1 MIYKIMEDKNKQDGE
16 RTILSSLYYAMAI
29 KQAER
34 AADAMSQVE
43 TGIFMIMSGYFLNPE
58 FEKTNALQIITG
70 MLSAEGKD
78 ILYKDIRDNGVEAT
92 REQVDDAIMNV
103 LSFML
108 ESGMATLSIA
118 LQGSEND
125 FIVPPIKQGFDIED
139 LGIQDPFK
147 KNDESWDFSERQ
159 L

>member
-1 MIYKIMEDKNKQDGE
+1 MEDKNKQDGE

-29 KQAER
+29 RQAEK

-92 REQVDDAIMNV
+92 RDEVDDAIMNV

-147 KNDESWDFSERQ
+147 KNDES
-159 L
+159 

>member
-1 MIYKIMEDKNKQDGE
+1 MEDKNKQDGE

-29 KQAER
+29 RQAEK

-92 REQVDDAIMNV
+92 REEVDDAIMNV

-147 KNDESWDFSERQ
+147 KNDES
-159 L
+159 

>member
-1 MIYKIMEDKNKQDGE
+1 MEDKNKQDGE

-29 KQAER
+29 RQAEK

-92 REQVDDAIMNV
+92 RDEVDDAIMNV

-118 LQGSEND
+118 LQGSEKD
-125 FIVPPIKQGFDIED
+125 FIVPPLKQGFDIED

-147 KNDESWDFSERQ
+147 KNDES
-159 L
+159 

>member
-34 AADAMSQVE
+34 AADAMSQIE
-43 TGIFMIMSGYFLNPE
+43 TGVFMIMSGYFLNPE
-58 FEKTNALQIITG
+58 LEKTNALSIITG
-70 MLSAEGKD
+70 MISGEGKD
-78 ILYKDIRDNGVEAT
+78 ILCKDLRENGVEAT
-92 REQVDDAIMNV
+92 PEEVSKAIVNV
-103 LSFML
+103 LSFAI

-118 LQGSEND
+118 LQGSENE
-125 FIVPPIKQGFDIED
+125 FILPPGKKGFDIED

-147 KNDESWDFSERQ
+147 KNDDS
-159 L
+159 

>member
-1 MIYKIMEDKNKQDGE
+1 MEDKNKQDGE

-29 KQAER
+29 KQAEK
-34 AADAMSQVE
+34 AADSMSQVE
-43 TGIFMIMSGYFLNPE
+43 TGVFMIMSGYFLNPE

-92 REQVDDAIMNV
+92 REEVDKAIINV
-103 LSFML
+103 LSFMI

-118 LQGSEND
+118 LQGSGNK
-125 FIVPPIKQGFDIED
+125 FTTPPGKQSFNIED
-139 LGIQDPFK
+139 LGIKNPFK
-147 KNDESWDFSERQ
+147 KNDEA
-159 L
+159 

>member
-1 MIYKIMEDKNKQDGE
+1 MIYKIMEDKNNQDGE

-29 KQAER
+29 RQAEK

-70 MLSAEGKD
+70 ILSGEGKEV
-78 ILYKDIRDNGVEAT
+78 LYEDLRNNGVEAT
-92 REQVDDAIMNV
+92 RNQVDDAIVNV

-118 LQGSEND
+118 LQGSENE
-125 FIVPPIKQGFDIED
+125 FILPPGKQDFDIED
-139 LGIQDPFK
+139 LGIEDPFK
-147 KNDESWDFSERQ
+147 KNNESWEFSDGR

>member
-29 KQAER
+29 RQAEK

-92 REQVDDAIMNV
+92 REEVDDAIMNV

-147 KNDESWDFSERQ
+147 KNDES
-159 L
+159 

>member
-1 MIYKIMEDKNKQDGE
+1 MEDKNKQDGE

-29 KQAER
+29 RQAEK

-147 KNDESWDFSERQ
+147 KNDES
-159 L
+159 